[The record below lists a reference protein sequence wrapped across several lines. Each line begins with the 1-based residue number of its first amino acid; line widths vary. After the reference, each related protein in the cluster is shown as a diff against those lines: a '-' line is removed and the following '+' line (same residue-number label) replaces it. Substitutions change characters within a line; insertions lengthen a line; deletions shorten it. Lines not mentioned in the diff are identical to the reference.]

1 MRPDHVGCVA
11 DVPFRVCSLGG
22 MCGAIVTSPFDVVK
36 TRVQSVEYN
45 GPPPGT
51 IAIGSPIMTG
61 TGNPY
66 RTTWSTL
73 INSYHAEGTTFF
85 FRGLTPTLLR

>member
-1 MRPDHVGCVA
+1 MA
-11 DVPFRVCSLGG
+11 EIAA
-22 MCGAIVTSPFDVVK
+22 GALAGISGWLATFMFDVVK